1 MHQNHASEP
10 CIRKLVLRNPDIYF
24 KNNAFALIFANLL
37 WVNLLS
43 PISKDLEEYFAGRS
57 GFCFEDF

>member
-1 MHQNHASEP
+1 MRNHASEN
-10 CIRKLVLRNPDIYF
+10 LLRDSDIYF

-57 GFCFEDF
+57 GFYFTEETKLCRY